1 MKTIPPPPPPPPP
14 NQLDFGLFV
23 LYNTDNYKPNI
34 TNTLHEIITKFSD
47 IVIEYMKFI
56 SEKIKIKNKKH
67 YMFIFER
74 GIETLIH
81 VFTMIFYY
89 TKNLE
94 LTGYHSQKAFY
105 FYIEFIEQISD
116 DNITFLQLSSRD
128 AIVFVYKKT
137 IYELNNEHKK
147 IMPSLTSDESQI
159 IQIMNSY
166 MNIYK
171 KISHFII
178 HTDFNFDNKHEY
190 ITNASNKVHT
200 LSLLINKNKLKRP
213 YDECINLFTKLLI
226 NELKNQNQNQNQ
238 ISTFFIILEEFVHRI
253 QSKKKAL
260 EESYIITKI
269 NDYYLDETVNLNNI
283 IEHIFI

>member
-1 MKTIPPPPPPPPP
+1 MKIPPPPPPPK
-14 NQLDFGLFV
+14 QLDFGHFV
-23 LYNTDNYKPNI
+23 LYNTDNYNPNI
-34 TNTLHEIITKFSD
+34 TNTLQEIITKFSD
-47 IVIEYMKFI
+47 IVIEYMRFI

-67 YMFIFER
+67 YIFIFER
-74 GIETLIH
+74 GIETLMH

-94 LTGYHSQKAFY
+94 LTGYHTQKAFY

-137 IYELNNEHKK
+137 IYDLNNEHKK
-147 IMPSLTSDESQI
+147 MMPALTTEESQI
-159 IQIMNSY
+159 IHVINSY

-171 KISHFII
+171 KITHFLI
-178 HTDFNFDNKHEY
+178 HRDFIFDNKNEY
-190 ITNASNKVHT
+190 INSASNKVHT
-200 LSLLINKNKLKRP
+200 LSLLINKNKIKRP

-226 NELKNQNQNQNQ
+226 NELEQNHNHNPNENE
-238 ISTFFIILEEFVHRI
+238 ICDFFVILEEFVHRI

-260 EESYIITKI
+260 EECYIITKI
-269 NDYYLDETVNLNNI
+269 NDYYLDETVNLDNI
-283 IEHIFI
+283 LEHIFT

>member
-1 MKTIPPPPPPPPP
+1 MKPLPPPK
-14 NQLDFGLFV
+14 QLDFGHYV

-34 TNTLHEIITKFSD
+34 TNTLQEIITKFSD
-47 IVIEYMKFI
+47 IVIEYMRFI

-67 YMFIFER
+67 YIFIFER

-94 LTGYHSQKAFY
+94 LTGYHTQKAFY

-137 IYELNNEHKK
+137 IYDLNNEHKK
-147 IMPSLTSDESQI
+147 MMPPLTTDESQI

-171 KISHFII
+171 KIAHFII
-178 HTDFNFDNKHEY
+178 HWDFNFDNKQEY
-190 ITNASNKVHT
+190 INSASNKVHA
-200 LSLLINKNKLKRP
+200 LSLLINKNKIKRS

-226 NELKNQNQNQNQ
+226 NELEQNHNPNPNDTE
-238 ISTFFIILEEFVHRI
+238 IGDFFVILEEFIRRL

-260 EESYIITKI
+260 EESHIITKI
-269 NDYYLDETVNLNNI
+269 NDYYLDETVNLDNI
-283 IEHIFI
+283 LDHIFT

>member
-1 MKTIPPPPPPPPP
+1 MKIPPPPAK
-14 NQLDFGLFV
+14 QLDFGHYV
-23 LYNTDNYKPNI
+23 LYNTDNYKTNI
-34 TNTLHEIITKFSD
+34 TNTLQEIITKFSD
-47 IVIEYMKFI
+47 IVIEYMRFI

-67 YMFIFER
+67 YIFIFER
-74 GIETLIH
+74 GIETLMH

-94 LTGYHSQKAFY
+94 LTVYHSQKAFY

-128 AIVFVYKKT
+128 AVMFVYKKT
-137 IYELNNEHKK
+137 IYDLNNDHKK
-147 IMPSLTSDESQI
+147 MMPALTSDENQI

-171 KISHFII
+171 KITHFII
-178 HTDFNFDNKHEY
+178 HRDFNFDSKLEY
-190 ITNASNKVHT
+190 INSASNNVHT
-200 LSLLINKNKLKRP
+200 LSLLINKNKIKRP

-226 NELKNQNQNQNQ
+226 NELNHNQNEMSN
-238 ISTFFIILEEFVHRI
+238 FFLILEEFIRRI
-253 QSKKKAL
+253 QTKKKAL

-269 NDYYLDETVNLNNI
+269 NDYYLDETVNLDNI
-283 IEHIFI
+283 LEHIFT

>member
-1 MKTIPPPPPPPPP
+1 MKPLPK
-14 NQLDFGLFV
+14 QLDFGHYV

-34 TNTLHEIITKFSD
+34 TNNLQEIITKFSD
-47 IVIEYMKFI
+47 IVIEYMRFI
-56 SEKIKIKNKKH
+56 SEKIKIKNRKH
-67 YMFIFER
+67 YVFIFER
-74 GIETLIH
+74 GIETLLH
-81 VFTMIFYY
+81 VFTMILYY

-137 IYELNNEHKK
+137 IYDLNNDYKK
-147 IMPSLTSDESQI
+147 MMPVLTADERQI
-159 IQIMNSY
+159 IETMNSY

-171 KISHFII
+171 KIAHFII
-178 HTDFNFDNKHEY
+178 QKNFNFDNKQEY
-190 ITNASNKVHT
+190 INSASNKVHA
-200 LSLLINKNKLKRP
+200 LSLLINKNKIKRP

-226 NELKNQNQNQNQ
+226 NELEQHHNHTE
-238 ISTFFIILEEFVHRI
+238 IGDFFVILEEFVCRI

-269 NDYYLDETVNLNNI
+269 NDYYLDETVNLDNI
-283 IEHIFI
+283 LEHIFT